1 MIIVPSEFPF
11 VWLKQIP
18 LVKRKKGNQGTKK
31 RKAYKDIITAFDI
44 ETTRLEDIEQ
54 SIMYV
59 WQWQFGDEYTVIG
72 RTWEEFED
80 FQENLENVI
89 DDSYLVVFVHN
100 LSYEFQFLRGIYNF
114 QPEEVFALKS
124 RKVLKCEMR
133 KHFEF
138 RCSYI
143 HSNMNL
149 DTYTKKMGVEH
160 KKLTGKFDYEK
171 KRYPWTELSDEELAY
186 CVHDV
191 QGLVEAIQIE
201 MKHDNDNLYTFPL
214 TSTGYVRRD
223 AKKALSEIDC
233 RFVKNQLPNYEIY
246 KMLREAFRG
255 GNTHAN
261 RFYTNYTLHDVHS
274 ADRSSSY
281 PDVMCNCKFPIS
293 EFYKL
298 GEIPYTEVIKMLGK
312 RQKACLM
319 RVAITG
325 LYLRRFDWGC
335 PYLSIGKC
343 RHIENALEDN
353 GRIISADYL
362 ETTLTDIDL
371 KIVISEYSWTDIR
384 FYDFATSRY
393 GYLPK
398 PLIKTICQYY
408 HFKTELKNVPGQEL
422 LYLKSK
428 NKLNSLY
435 GMCAQDPVKQSI
447 LFVNNDFKEQNE
459 KEEELLLAYNKK
471 AFLAYQWGVWVTA
484 WARYRL
490 EEGIQL
496 AHGDIDNPK
505 TPQFIYCDTDSVK
518 YLGEIDW
525 TKFNKDRITDSK
537 KNGAYATDPSGV
549 THYMGVFE
557 KEHDMCEFKT
567 MGAKKYVYRE
577 TTNDE
582 LVCTIAGVS
591 KNIGGKEL
599 EEHGGIEAFKEG
611 FTFEKA
617 GGLEAVYNDTGYGT
631 YIVKDGQTLGEAVE
645 ITSNV
650 VLRESKYTLGL
661 TEDYKRL
668 LTQCRY
674 EYE

>member
-1 MIIVPSEFPF
+1 MIIPPEKFPYD
-11 VWLKQIP
+11 WLYEIP
-18 LVKRKKGNQGTKK
+18 LVKRKSGNQKTRRRIK
-31 RKAYKDIITAFDI
+31 YKDLITAFDI
-44 ETTRLEDIEQ
+44 ETTRLVDIEQ

-59 WQWQFGDEYTVIG
+59 WQWQFGDEYTVVG
-72 RTWEEFED
+72 RTWEQFER
-80 FQENLENVI
+80 FQRKLASI
-89 DDSYLVVFVHN
+89 LDDSVLVVFVHN
-100 LSYEFQFLRGIYNF
+100 LSFEFQFLRGIYEF
-114 QPEEVFALKS
+114 KPEDVFAIKS
-124 RKVLKCEMR
+124 RKVLKCNMHD
-133 KHFEF
+133 KFEF

-149 DTYTKKMGVEH
+149 DTYTKKMGVKH
-160 KKLTGKFDYEK
+160 KKLTGKFDYDK
-171 KRYPWTELSDEELAY
+171 IRYPWTELTDDELAY

-191 QGLVEAIQIE
+191 QGLVEAIEIE
-201 MKHDNDNLYTFPL
+201 MSHDKDNLYTFPL

-223 AKKALSEIDC
+223 AKKAMAEVSKGFI
-233 RFVKNQLPNYEIY
+233 KTQLPDYETY

-261 RFYTNYTLHDVHS
+261 RYYTNYTLHNVHS

-293 EFYKL
+293 GFYRL
-298 GEIPYTEVIKMLGK
+298 GDISNEEAISLIGK

-325 LYLRRFDWGC
+325 IYLTRLDWGC
-335 PYLSIGKC
+335 PYLSTAKC
-343 RHIENALEDN
+343 RHIENPLIDN

-362 ETTLTDIDL
+362 ETTITDIDL
-371 KIVISEYSWTDIR
+371 KIILGEYSWKDIR
-384 FYDFATSRY
+384 FFDFATSIY

-398 PLIKTICQYY
+398 QLIKTICQYY
-408 HFKTELKNVPGQEL
+408 HYKTELKNVKGQEL
-422 LYLKSK
+422 LYMKSK

-447 LFVNNDFKEQNE
+447 LFIEDDFKEQNDNE
-459 KEEELLLAYNKK
+459 SELLLAHNKK

-496 AHGDIDNPK
+496 AHGDTNDPDA
-505 TPQFIYCDTDSVK
+505 PQFVYCDTDSVK
-518 YLGEIDW
+518 YLGEINLD
-525 TKFNKDRITDSK
+525 KFNADRIRDSK
-537 KNGAYATDPSGV
+537 ESGAYAVDPSGI
-549 THYMGVFE
+549 THYMGVYE
-557 KEHDMCEFKT
+557 KEHDMCEFRT

-577 TTNDE
+577 TPEDR

-591 KNIGGKEL
+591 KNMGGKEL
-599 EEHGGIEAFKEG
+599 EEHGGVEAFHEG

-617 GGLEAVYNDTGYGT
+617 GGLEAVYNDKPSITEYQAEGRT
-631 YIVKDGQTLGEAVE
+631 VK

-650 VLRESKYTLGL
+650 CLRPSTYTLGL
-661 TEDYKRL
+661 AADYKRL
-668 LTQCRY
+668 LTETRY
-674 EYE
+674 QYE

>member
-1 MIIVPSEFPF
+1 MIIPPEKFPYD
-11 VWLKQIP
+11 WLYEIP
-18 LVKRKKGNQGTKK
+18 LVKRKSGNQRTKK
-31 RKAYKDIITAFDI
+31 RTKYKDLITAFDI
-44 ETTRLEDIEQ
+44 ETTRLVDIEQ

-59 WQWQFGDEYTVIG
+59 WQWQFGDEYTVVG
-72 RTWEEFED
+72 RTWEQFEA
-80 FQENLENVI
+80 FQRKLANIL
-89 DDSYLVVFVHN
+89 DDSVLVVFVHN

-114 QPEEVFALKS
+114 QPDEVFAIKS
-124 RKVLKCEMR
+124 RKVLKCNMHE
-133 KHFEF
+133 HFEF

-149 DTYTKKMGVEH
+149 DTYTKKMGVKH
-160 KKLTGKFDYEK
+160 KKLTGKFDYDK
-171 KRYPWTELSDEELAY
+171 LRYPWTELTDDEIAY

-191 QGLVEAIQIE
+191 QGLVEAIEIE
-201 MKHDNDNLYTFPL
+201 MKHDGDNLYTFPL

-223 AKKALSEIDC
+223 AKKAMSEVSQSFI
-233 RFVKNQLPNYEIY
+233 KGQLPDYEIY

-261 RFYTNYTLHDVHS
+261 RYYADYTLHNVHS

-293 EFYKL
+293 EFYRL
-298 GEIPYTEVIKMLGK
+298 GNIPYEEVIKMIGK

-325 LYLRRFDWGC
+325 VYLKRIDWGC
-335 PYLSIGKC
+335 PYLSLSKC
-343 RHIENALEDN
+343 RYVENPLIDN

-362 ETTLTDIDL
+362 ETTITDIDL
-371 KIVISEYSWTDIR
+371 KILLSEYSWKDIK
-384 FYDFATSRY
+384 FFDFATARY

-408 HFKTELKNVPGQEL
+408 HYKTELKNVEGQEL
-422 LYLKSK
+422 LYMKSK

-447 LFVNNDFKEQNE
+447 LFIEEDFKEQNDN
-459 KEEELLLAYNKK
+459 EEELLRAYNKK
-471 AFLAYQWGVWVTA
+471 TFLAYQWGVWVTA

-496 AHGDIDNPK
+496 AHGDIDDPNA
-505 TPQFIYCDTDSVK
+505 PQFVYCDTDSVK
-518 YLGEIDW
+518 YLGEINFDN
-525 TKFNKDRITDSK
+525 FNAERIKDSK
-537 KNGAYATDPSGV
+537 ESGAYATDPSGI
-549 THYMGVFE
+549 THYMGVYE
-557 KEHDMCEFKT
+557 KEHDMCEFRT

-577 TTNDE
+577 TPKDK

-591 KNIGGKEL
+591 KNSGGKEL
-599 EEHGGIEAFKEG
+599 EDHGGIEAFHEG
-611 FTFEKA
+611 FTFERA
-617 GGLEAVYNDTGYGT
+617 GGLEAVYNDCPAIKQVELSGH
-631 YIVKDGQTLGEAVE
+631 TLE

-650 VLRESKYTLGL
+650 CLRPSTYTLGL
-661 TEDYKRL
+661 TADYKRL
-668 LTQCRY
+668 LTESRY